1 MFCALHDWYVTV
13 LVTRDRTMDVIVRAR
28 NAYSAAWIYRRINP
42 GIEVLC
48 VRPVLRTVLRTNNTQ
63 L

>member
-1 MFCALHDWYVTV
+1 MFCTFHDWYVTV

-28 NAYSAAWIYRRINP
+28 NSYSAGWIYRRIHP
-42 GIEVLC
+42 GMEVLC
-48 VRPVLRTVLRTNNTQ
+48 VRPVLRANNTQ